1 MTRYSLTW
9 PKPKSVKDP
18 VIPVNPKYGDYTPS
32 SKVDVFAKP
41 AITKADDTKIVVTRE
56 SALDKVINSD
66 LSTESRQEFFKI
78 FPSPNNKFGVDDVR
92 YVASKIYPDMD
103 LTNVPKNE
111 IEKIISVKDLT
122 KRDQS
127 LSKSHILSI

>member
-92 YVASKIYPDMD
+92 YVASKY
-103 LTNVPKNE
+103 TQ
-111 IEKIISVKDLT
+111 T
-122 KRDQS
+122 W
-127 LSKSHILSI
+127 ILRMFQKTRLRK